1 MKVPSPKNQTF
12 SREAVGRLRQ
22 CRAGRSHRAFSLV
35 ELLVV
40 IAIIGVLAAL
50 TVTGLKSYGGKKV
63 RSRAEAEMEGMKTA
77 IEGYHAK
84 KGFYPPDNPGKPAQ
98 NTLYYELIG
107 TTNQADGKTFSTIT
121 GNETISS
128 VNVNTAFGTS
138 GFMNSPD
145 PEEVKSYYPNLRSS
159 QISEATINGVKV
171 KVLGTPIKGPS
182 GNFSPWQYNSSKPVH
197 NPSAYDLWVEVLIGR
212 ETNVLGNWK

>member
-1 MKVPSPKNQTF
+1 MNQTPC
-12 SREAVGRLRQ
+12 REASRRFRGCRGGR
-22 CRAGRSHRAFSLV
+22 CHVAFSLV

-63 RSRAEAEMEGMKTA
+63 RSRVEAELEGMTTA

-98 NTLYYELIG
+98 NTLFYELTG
-107 TTNQADGKTFSTIT
+107 TVPQADGKTFATIT

-128 VNVNTAFGTS
+128 DNLNTAFGIS

-145 PEEVKSYYPNLRSS
+145 SADVKTYYPTPRSS
-159 QISEATINGVKV
+159 QINEATINGVKV
-171 KVLGTPIKGPS
+171 KILGMLVKGPS
-182 GNFSPWQYNSSKPVH
+182 GAFSPWQYNASKPVH
-197 NPSAYDLWVEVLIGR
+197 NPSSYDLWVEVLIGR
-212 ETNVLGNWK
+212 ETNALGNWK